1 MTFDQSE
8 WGVLTFLNTAQVQ
21 HYEVGDAPVLGEG
34 QTQRWFAAVA
44 FTVDAVGVF
53 VTVLMSVHGT
63 LHVAIGYVMA
73 WREHRKVE

>member
-34 QTQRWFAAVA
+34 QTQRRFAAVA
-44 FTVDAVGVF
+44 FTVDVF

-63 LHVAIGYVMA
+63 LRVAVGYVMA
-73 WREHRKVE
+73 WREDRKVE